1 MNGLRVYYAKC
12 SKSEKDKYHMVSLYV
27 ESKEQN
33 EQNRNRLTD
42 TENRLMVARWEV
54 TGVLGE
60 KVEGVRRTNW

>member
-42 TENRLMVARWEV
+42 TENRLMV
-54 TGVLGE
+54 
-60 KVEGVRRTNW
+60 VRREESWGTGYKGEGIIKY